1 MTHHHRPSVL
11 GDCDL
16 IAPYM
21 RTQDVKEITYSHG
34 LSPLESLQRSFLSS
48 QECNTIVHAD
58 GTVVGMFGIVDS
70 GILASPWL
78 LGTDKLLKTKR
89 VMLPISAK
97 WVEEMNV
104 KYPLLLNYAHVENT
118 VSIKWLKSLGFKFI
132 KLEQE
137 HGVGKQ
143 PFYQFVRIG
152 QCVIQQS
159 L

>member
-1 MTHHHRPSVL
+1 MTHHYRPSVL

-21 RTQDVKEITYSHG
+21 RTQDVKEIAYSHG
-34 LSPLESLQRSFLSS
+34 LTPLDSLQRCCISS

-58 GTVVGMFGIVDS
+58 GTVVGMFGVCDS
-70 GILASPWL
+70 GAAASPWL
-78 LGTDKLLKTKR
+78 LGTDKLLETKR
-89 VMLPISAK
+89 VMLPVAAK

-152 QCVIQQS
+152 KCVISQQ
-159 L
+159 

>member
-89 VMLPISAK
+89 VMLPISA
-97 WVEEMNV
+97 
-104 KYPLLLNYAHVENT
+104 
-118 VSIKWLKSLGFKFI
+118 
-132 KLEQE
+132 
-137 HGVGKQ
+137 
-143 PFYQFVRIG
+143 
-152 QCVIQQS
+152 
-159 L
+159 